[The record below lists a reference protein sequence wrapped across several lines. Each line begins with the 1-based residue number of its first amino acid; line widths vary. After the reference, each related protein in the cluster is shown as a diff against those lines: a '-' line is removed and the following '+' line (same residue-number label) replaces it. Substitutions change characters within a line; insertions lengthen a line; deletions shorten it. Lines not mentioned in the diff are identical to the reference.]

1 MVRAGLDRNTDSS
14 YKITGEKLMYKDN
27 DIDRWLDQLYEFVKI
42 SSIFLCGV
50 GKKDHHHLRLR
61 MGQEVLVVLG

>member
-14 YKITGEKLMYKDN
+14 YKITGEKFMYKDN

-42 SSIFLCGV
+42 SSIFLHRV
-50 GKKDHHHLRLR
+50 GKKIIIT
-61 MGQEVLVVLG
+61 

>member
-50 GKKDHHHLRLR
+50 GKKDRSHC
-61 MGQEVLVVLG
+61 